1 MELEK
6 VISDDYGV
14 PADVER
20 WMRLLRKVSA
30 AFPGPETEEA
40 MNGALY

>member
-1 MELEK
+1 MALQS
-6 VISDDYGV
+6 VTSVDYGV

-30 AFPGPETEEA
+30 AFPGPETEKA